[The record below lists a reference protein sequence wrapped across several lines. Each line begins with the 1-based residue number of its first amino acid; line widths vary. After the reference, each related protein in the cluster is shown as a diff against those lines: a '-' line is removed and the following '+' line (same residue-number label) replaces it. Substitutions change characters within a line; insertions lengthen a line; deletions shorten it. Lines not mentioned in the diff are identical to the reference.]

1 MKKLLKMLSKR
12 FLVIAFILFTFFVV
26 ASGNS
31 KETIVSYNTNNAK
44 SVQAVHIVNKYN
56 SLLEERKTNNKVVAT
71 VVGSF
76 YEAINI
82 APKQAVSFPGMMTS
96 YGPDCAGCGGHSA
109 CPPRQDLTNGNI
121 YFNDSLY
128 GKVRILATDS
138 SIPCGTIIKVTNP
151 NVSAEPFYA
160 IALDRGGAI
169 VGGKMDLLYETEVA
183 AMSAGTQYNVTYE
196 INRWGW

>member
-12 FLVIAFILFTFFVV
+12 FLVFLFILATFFII
-26 ASGNS
+26 ASGN
-31 KETIVSYNTNNAK
+31 KRERIISYNTNNVK

-56 SLLEERKTNNKVVAT
+56 SLLEEKKTNQKAKVVAAS
-71 VVGSF
+71 SF
-76 YEAINI
+76 YEAISI
-82 APKQAVSFPGMMTS
+82 APTQAVSFTGMMTS

-109 CPPRQDLTNGNI
+109 CPPRHDMTNGNI
-121 YFNDSLY
+121 YFNDSVY
-128 GKVRILATDS
+128 GKIRILAVDS

-151 NVSAEPFYA
+151 AVAAEPFYA

-169 VGGKMDLLYETEVA
+169 VGEKMDLLYETEAQA
-183 AMSAGTQYNVTYE
+183 AAAGTQYSVTYE